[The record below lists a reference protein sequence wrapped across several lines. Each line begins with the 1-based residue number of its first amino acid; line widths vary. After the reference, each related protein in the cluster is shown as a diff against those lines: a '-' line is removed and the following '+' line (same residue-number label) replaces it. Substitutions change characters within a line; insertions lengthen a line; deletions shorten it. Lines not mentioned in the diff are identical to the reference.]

1 MKKKQVM
8 ALTCSMFF
16 FNLLTFSARGQQKV
30 NCGQYSVVYATDN
43 RKNEFKLCL
52 YKTQY
57 NQHGTI
63 YLVGIPNSELTTI
76 YKGKNGDA
84 IVKLIIS
91 PWEKQTEYGF
101 WKRTG
106 QYYLFQFP
114 SKGKIYIPIS

>member
-1 MKKKQVM
+1 M
-8 ALTCSMFF
+8 ALICSMFF

-30 NCGQYSVVYATDN
+30 NCGRYPVVYATDI
-43 RKNEFKLCL
+43 RKNEFKMCL
-52 YKTQY
+52 INTEY

-63 YLVGIPNSELTTI
+63 YEVGIPNSWLINI

-84 IVKLIIS
+84 IVKFNS
-91 PWEKQTEYGF
+91 YEREVPRKTEYGF

-114 SKGKIYIPIS
+114 SKGKIYIPMS